1 MSSNKTATRW
11 FVSDKDFDAADE
23 DYAIVF
29 ERSADA
35 RVEFRSHDDGYWRQR
50 PRSFG
55 EIADETNCYLL
66 AWKGRLL
73 YADVDEA
80 ADPEH
85 LKSIEKAREEL
96 LKEEAPGTEEARKG
110 LVAHYLEES
119 KKHDDNEDYGYNF
132 EPLFPNRRNKIEGF
146 KGEIGIGPCVEY
158 CLLQDV
164 KTRKILLNLL
174 TRQAR
179 RKSPRPV
186 LLLLGMIDNRQS
198 TLWGRTE
205 GFASAY
211 DFETDEIISAPAP
224 MTGLVSAVPRF
235 NSSSASSNSRNPW
248 GGDAKDLKDLGFK
261 MMTYHHIALFVITWW
276 NILAKNPDL
285 AAGEETFTE
294 TKLEELKTAQAQVA
308 EVMKKTKFPKQDKR
322 VESVEQSSVNFFK
335 KLRDKLERHEN
346 TIRSDALEAKYE
358 GKEELAMSI
367 AGFYEKLTSQLND
380 FIKNPTNKE

>member
-211 DFETDEIISAPAP
+211 DFETDEIIVKPFVSHEGHHPLGERWDVVSSGADDGPCFRCSP
-224 MTGLVSAVPRF
+224 VQFVERFFQLSKSLGGGRQGLEGP
-235 NSSSASSNSRNPW
+235 
-248 GGDAKDLKDLGFK
+248 GLQDDDLPP
-261 MMTYHHIALFVITWW
+261 HC
-276 NILAKNPDL
+276 P
-285 AAGEETFTE
+285 
-294 TKLEELKTAQAQVA
+294 
-308 EVMKKTKFPKQDKR
+308 
-322 VESVEQSSVNFFK
+322 
-335 KLRDKLERHEN
+335 LRDHVVEYSGKKS
-346 TIRSDALEAKYE
+346 RSCRWRGNIHRNQTRGAQDR
-358 GKEELAMSI
+358 
-367 AGFYEKLTSQLND
+367 TS
-380 FIKNPTNKE
+380 PSR